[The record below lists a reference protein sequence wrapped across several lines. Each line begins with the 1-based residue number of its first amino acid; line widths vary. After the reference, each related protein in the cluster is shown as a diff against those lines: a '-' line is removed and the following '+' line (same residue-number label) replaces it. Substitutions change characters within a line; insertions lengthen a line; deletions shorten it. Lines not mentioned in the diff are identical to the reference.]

1 MISLNKT
8 LTIVEKALFEG
19 SKGKRVDTTNETNE
33 TNCLIIKKNDNTFLF
48 NLNHINNNKQAKINF
63 KLPKNE
69 CDAL

>member
-8 LTIVEKALFEG
+8 QTIVEKAPFEG
-19 SKGKRVDTTNETNE
+19 SKGKRVDTTDETNE